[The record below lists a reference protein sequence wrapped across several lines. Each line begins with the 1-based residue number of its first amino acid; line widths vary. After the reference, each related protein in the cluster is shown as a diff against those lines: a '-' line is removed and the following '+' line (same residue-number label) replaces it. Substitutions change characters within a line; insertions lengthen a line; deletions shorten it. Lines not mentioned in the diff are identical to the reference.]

1 MHKTNLLVPAA
12 RFLRPGFVYPNFG
25 VAERRD
31 NVRVLRHPR
40 SVHCGTPR
48 ARVRRPRLSETP
60 ASRRSTVAILGSGP
74 RFSHRGPPQAFTW
87 AGAGSDTASS
97 SRPGRSARKA
107 GCRASRGDGCE
118 PAPRDA
124 TPRSAFRYASRT
136 RPE

>member
-12 RFLRPGFVYPNFG
+12 RFLRPGFVFCFAHPNFG

-60 ASRRSTVAILGSGP
+60 ASRRSTVAIFGSGAALLSP
-74 RFSHRGPPQAFTW
+74 GPATSFHLGGGRIGYSELLAP
-87 AGAGSDTASS
+87 GS
-97 SRPGRSARKA
+97 
-107 GCRASRGDGCE
+107 
-118 PAPRDA
+118 
-124 TPRSAFRYASRT
+124 
-136 RPE
+136 